1 MTHVAVDVMGGDRG
15 PVVTVPAALDCLAK
29 DPELELTLVG
39 NVEQMGPVAQHP
51 RLRVIDARESVAM
64 GESPVQAL
72 RHKKGSSMHVML
84 ELLRDGNAQAAV
96 SAGNTGALVA
106 ISHYYV
112 KTLAGVSRPAIVKAL
127 PTMDGHSYLLDI
139 GANIECDV
147 GQLVQFAVM
156 GSALCQIID
165 QVRSPRVAL
174 LNIGEEEIKGGSRM
188 RAAAERLDATD
199 GVNFVGFIEA
209 DRVYR
214 GEVEVVVTDGFV
226 GNIALKAS
234 EGAAMMAGH
243 ILRQA
248 VTRSALTRVLALVAR
263 PILDPIAARVN
274 PAHYNGA
281 SLIGLRSTVIK
292 SHGGANESAFAQ
304 AIVQAVDEARQE
316 LPARIAKQLDALTRV
331 EERVS

>member
-1 MTHVAVDVMGGDRG
+1 MPDKNTIFLVYDKEC
-15 PVVTVPAALDCLAK
+15 PACNYYCNVLRIRQSVGN
-29 DPELELTLVG
+29 LTL
-39 NVEQMGPVAQHP
+39 
-51 RLRVIDARESVAM
+51 IDARESVAM

-147 GQLVQFAVM
+147 GQLLQFAVM

-243 ILRQA
+243 ILREA

-263 PILDPIAARVN
+263 PILGPIAVRVN

-292 SHGGANESAFAQ
+292 SHGGANEWAFAQ

-316 LPARIAKQLDALTRV
+316 LPVRVGKQLDALTRV